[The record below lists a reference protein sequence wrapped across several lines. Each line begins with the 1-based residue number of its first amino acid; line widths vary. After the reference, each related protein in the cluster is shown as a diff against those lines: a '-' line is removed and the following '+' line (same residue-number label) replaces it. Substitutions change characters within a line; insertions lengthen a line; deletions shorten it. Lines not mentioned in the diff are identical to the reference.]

1 MAADSEQRFVQQ
13 LKKGVLE
20 MLVLQLLTR
29 QPCHGYEL
37 IVRLRDAGSGLLD
50 LKEGTLY
57 PILYRLEEEGA
68 ISSAWSSPEPGIRPG
83 KVPRRIYT
91 VTPRGTALLEQETE
105 LWHTFTACVDQAL
118 EKDQP

>member
-91 VTPRGTALLEQETE
+91 VAPRGTALLEQETE

-118 EKDQP
+118 ERDQP